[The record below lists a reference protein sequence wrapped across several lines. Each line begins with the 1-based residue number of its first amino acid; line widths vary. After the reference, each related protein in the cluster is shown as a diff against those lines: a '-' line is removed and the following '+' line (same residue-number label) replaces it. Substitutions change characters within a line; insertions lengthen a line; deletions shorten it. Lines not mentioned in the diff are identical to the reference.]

1 MDTNSN
7 NTTDGDKHRFMQR
20 AIQLA
25 QQAAGGALSPRPPV
39 GAVVAAID
47 ANGEHNIVGEGATQP
62 NPGPHAEH
70 VALQAAGD
78 KARGG
83 TIYVTLEPHQFHGTT
98 PPCTDAIIQAGIRKV
113 VCPIQDPNPKVN
125 GKGFDQL
132 RQAGIE
138 IDHNVNSDQLRQ
150 SAELIE
156 GFHKLISHAT
166 PFVTAKWAMSLDG
179 KIATCSRD
187 SKWITNKQSRDHA
200 HRIRYASDAIITG
213 IGTILADNPRLTAR
227 DPETDARADDRPR
240 IRVVVDSRSR
250 LPRDAAILQEEG
262 EVILATAIPT
272 KNNSISCET
281 IALPDHR
288 ASHSRARVDLD
299 ALMKLL
305 AERGCANVLIEA
317 GSKLT
322 ASFFEAQLIDKV
334 VVYISTSKI
343 IGGENALSPVAGLGA
358 ENMTEITK
366 LHNIRT
372 ETQGQD
378 IAVIGYIQNQH
389 QQ

>member
-1 MDTNSN
+1 MTTMNVS
-7 NTTDGDKHRFMQR
+7 TDGDKHRFMQR
-20 AIQLA
+20 AIHLA

-39 GAVVAAID
+39 GAVVAATA
-47 ANGEHNIVGEGATQP
+47 ANGKHSIVGEGATQP

-70 VALQAAGD
+70 VALQAAGE

-150 SAELIE
+150 SNELIA
-156 GFHKLISHAT
+156 GFHKLITHAI

-179 KIATCSRD
+179 KIATHSRD
-187 SKWITNKQSRDHA
+187 SKWITNKQARDHA

-227 DPETDARADDRPR
+227 DPETDERADNRPR
-240 IRVVVDSRSR
+240 IRVVVDSTARI
-250 LPRDAAILQEEG
+250 PRDAAILQEEG
-262 EVILATAIPT
+262 EVILATAMPT
-272 KNNSISCET
+272 KTNSISCET

-288 ASHSRARVDLD
+288 ASHGHARVDLD

-322 ASFFEAQLIDKV
+322 ASFFEAQLVDKV

-358 ENMTEITK
+358 ENMTKITK

-372 ETQGQD
+372 ETLGQD

>member
-1 MDTNSN
+1 MTTMNVS
-7 NTTDGDKHRFMQR
+7 TDGDKHRFMQR
-20 AIQLA
+20 AIHLA
-25 QQAAGGALSPRPPV
+25 QQAAGGTLSPRPPV
-39 GAVVAAID
+39 GAVVAATA
-47 ANGEHNIVGEGATQP
+47 ANGKHSIVGEGATQP

-70 VALQAAGD
+70 VALQAAGE
-78 KARGG
+78 KARNG

-138 IDHNVNSDQLRQ
+138 IDRNANSDQLRQ
-150 SAELIE
+150 STELIE
-156 GFHKLISHAT
+156 GFHKLITRAM

-179 KIATCSRD
+179 KIAARSRD
-187 SKWITNKQSRDHA
+187 SKWVTNKQARDHA

-227 DPETDARADDRPR
+227 DPETDERADNRPR
-240 IRVVVDSRSR
+240 IRVVVDSRAR

-262 EVILATAIPT
+262 EVILATAMPT

-288 ASHSRARVDLD
+288 ASHGRARVDLNT
-299 ALMKLL
+299 LMTLL

-322 ASFFEAQLIDKV
+322 ASFFEAQLVDKV

-343 IGGENALSPVAGLGA
+343 IGGENALSPVAGIGA

-372 ETQGQD
+372 ETLGQD
-378 IAVIGYIQNQH
+378 IAVVGYIQNQH

>member
-1 MDTNSN
+1 
-7 NTTDGDKHRFMQR
+7 MQH

-39 GAVVAAID
+39 GAVVAAT
-47 ANGEHNIVGEGATQP
+47 ATNGKHNIVGEGTTQP

-70 VALQAAGD
+70 VALQAAGE

-138 IDHNVNSDQLRQ
+138 VDHNVNSDQLRQ
-150 SAELIE
+150 ATELIE
-156 GFHKLISHAT
+156 GFHKLITHAM

-179 KIATCSRD
+179 KIATHSRD
-187 SKWITNKQSRDHA
+187 SKWITNKQARDHA
-200 HRIRYASDAIITG
+200 HRIRYVSDAIITG

-227 DPETDARADDRPR
+227 DPETDERADNRPR
-240 IRVVVDSRSR
+240 IRVVVDSRAR
-250 LPRDAAILQEEG
+250 LPLDAAILQEQG

-272 KNNSISCET
+272 KTNSIRCET

-288 ASHSRARVDLD
+288 ASHGSARVDLN

-322 ASFFEAQLIDKV
+322 ASFFEAQLVDKV

-372 ETQGQD
+372 ETLGQD
-378 IAVIGYIQNQH
+378 IAVVGYIQNQH

>member
-1 MDTNSN
+1 MTTMNVS
-7 NTTDGDKHRFMQR
+7 TDGDKHRFMQR

-25 QQAAGGALSPRPPV
+25 QQAAGGTLSPRPPV
-39 GAVVAAID
+39 GAVVVATAAS
-47 ANGEHNIVGEGATQP
+47 GEHNIVGEGATQP

-70 VALQAAGD
+70 VALQAAGE
-78 KARGG
+78 KARNG

-138 IDHNVNSDQLRQ
+138 IERNVNSDQLRQ
-150 SAELIE
+150 TTELIE
-156 GFHKLISHAT
+156 GFHKLITHAT

-179 KIATCSRD
+179 KIATRSRD
-187 SKWITNKQSRDHA
+187 SKWITNKQARDHA

-227 DPETDARADDRPR
+227 DPETDERADDRPR

-272 KNNSISCET
+272 KTNSTSCET

-288 ASHSRARVDLD
+288 ASHGHVRVDLD

-322 ASFFEAQLIDKV
+322 ASFFEAQLVDKV

-372 ETQGQD
+372 ETLGQD
-378 IAVIGYIQNQH
+378 IAVVGYIQNQH